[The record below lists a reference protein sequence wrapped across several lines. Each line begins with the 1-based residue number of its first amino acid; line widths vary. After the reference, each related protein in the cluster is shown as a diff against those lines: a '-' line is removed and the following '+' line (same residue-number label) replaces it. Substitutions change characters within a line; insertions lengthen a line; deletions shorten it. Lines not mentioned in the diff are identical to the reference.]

1 MAAEDPGRRL
11 DFALVG
17 YGEVGKILAAALVA
31 RRIGQISTYDILL
44 REAGAAPGMRAHAAQ
59 TGVRACDAMATAL
72 ATADVVICAVT
83 ASQTLAAA
91 TEAAR
96 AIRPGALFVD
106 LNSASPGTKTQASR
120 LIDGAGG
127 RYVESA
133 VMTAVPPY
141 GIRMPMLLGGPHAAA
156 AAKLLSPIGFSVEV
170 VAAEIGVASA
180 IKLCRSVFIKGLEAI
195 VVESFTSARHYGVER
210 HVLASLAETFPTID
224 WEKQGSYL
232 FSRVAQHGRRRA
244 EEMREAALTVREAGL
259 DPHMAAASAERQDA
273 VAAVTARGAFTGLQ
287 PDADWR
293 DYADRILEA
302 TLRKPGAQSPT
313 GENAPAPTRAA
324 H

>member
-1 MAAEDPGRRL
+1 
-11 DFALVG
+11 
-17 YGEVGKILAAALVA
+17 
-31 RRIGQISTYDILL
+31 
-44 REAGAAPGMRAHAAQ
+44 
-59 TGVRACDAMATAL
+59 
-72 ATADVVICAVT
+72 
-83 ASQTLAAA
+83 
-91 TEAAR
+91 
-96 AIRPGALFVD
+96 
-106 LNSASPGTKTQASR
+106 
-120 LIDGAGG
+120 
-127 RYVESA
+127 
-133 VMTAVPPY
+133 
-141 GIRMPMLLGGPHAAA
+141 
-156 AAKLLSPIGFSVEV
+156 
-170 VAAEIGVASA
+170 
-180 IKLCRSVFIKGLEAI
+180 
-195 VVESFTSARHYGVER
+195 
-210 HVLASLAETFPTID
+210 VLASLAETFPTID